1 MKNSS
6 FASNT
11 FISIIY
17 KYYFGRLLLDYILNN
32 LRNNFMKIV
41 HNDISLKISAPNAL
55 NHYRVKTFSSKEPE
69 TLEWID
75 RFLPES
81 IFWDIDANVGLYS
94 IFAAKKKV

>member
-1 MKNSS
+1 VSLKKSMKNSS

-69 TLEWID
+69 TLEWND

-81 IFWDIDANVGLYS
+81 IF
-94 IFAAKKKV
+94 F